1 MSAFGSFNPHGK
13 RFIGQQT
20 SFLPLNYTQ
29 TYYPNG
35 RYPFETAQYPD
46 FDGFGGRVLNPP
58 RVLGYNNRPSNLVYP
73 NLLPKVRA
81 IFFPISPIPVHQ
93 PYAGPL
99 V

>member
-1 MSAFGSFNPHGK
+1 MSAFGSFHLHDK

-20 SFLPLNYTQ
+20 SFLPLNSIQPHYS
-29 TYYPNG
+29 NG
-35 RYPFETAQYPD
+35 RYPFETTQYLD
-46 FDGFGGRVLNPP
+46 FDGFGGRVINSH
-58 RVLGYNNRPSNLVYP
+58 YNHPVYP

-81 IFFPISPIPVHQ
+81 IFFPVNPIPLHQ